1 MPISTTCPGC
11 GKAISAPESAAGHKA
26 RCPQC
31 KAVVDIPA
39 AGAGGGAAADL
50 AAALADKAPS
60 PASAQAEAAAGGAS
74 GGGGAG
80 AEASPTPS
88 RSSSRSSRLAN
99 TTIDRMLARTSPYD
113 SLRLMGAV
121 IFGVGITLAV
131 LALLGGLGGLIVL
144 STAGSPWAGVGSFV
158 GALVLAVVF
167 LLGAKTLS
175 ELLRLW
181 ADVGDRARHMTQMFE
196 DSLNRPR
203 DGESRT

>member
-11 GKAISAPESAAGHKA
+11 GKVISAPESAAGHKA

-31 KAVVDIPA
+31 KAVVEIPA
-39 AGAGGGAAADL
+39 AGAAGDAAADL
-50 AAALADKAPS
+50 AAALAAKAPA
-60 PASAQAEAAAGGAS
+60 PPAEAAPGGTSGEGAAG
-74 GGGGAG
+74 
-80 AEASPTPS
+80 ETSPTPS
-88 RSSSRSSRLAN
+88 RSGSRSSRLAN
-99 TTIDRMLARTSPYD
+99 TTVDRMLARTSPYD

-131 LALLGGLGGLIVL
+131 LALLGGLGGLVVL
-144 STAGSPWAGVGSFV
+144 STAGSPWAGVGSFI

-196 DSLNRPR
+196 DSLNRQR
-203 DGESRT
+203 DGESRA